1 MSEREREERDSV
13 MAEQAN
19 FAEYRILNFTD
30 RDFTRLYCVM
40 VGFQN
45 LPTDCIALKKYCEK
59 CRIDYDRTRT
69 ELRSF
74 DCHDKER
81 WRYVVKVNR
90 YARRLA
96 RQLGFKILTTR
107 TEVEDP

>member
-1 MSEREREERDSV
+1 
-13 MAEQAN
+13 MAEQEN

-30 RDFTRLYCVM
+30 RDFTRLYHVM
-40 VGFQN
+40 VAFQDWTSDN
-45 LPTDCIALKKYCEK
+45 IALKEHCEV

-69 ELRSF
+69 ELLSF

-90 YARRLA
+90 YARSLA

-107 TEVEDP
+107 TVVEEP